1 MEDLLTIAENLKENG
16 NASLKANDYEKAVQ
30 FYTKAIETAKT

>member
-16 NASLKANDYEKAVQ
+16 NASLKANDYEKAV
-30 FYTKAIETAKT
+30 